1 MSHIS
6 EQPLFHTQQPPS
18 AAATART
25 GPYNGFTPHRLVRSG
40 ATQTML
46 GRLKPSGVGAVL
58 ASEHVLVLDGGS
70 DQTGA
75 DPERPVRLHGYFNAH
90 GGRGPAR
97 GLVLNLHGWEG
108 NSHSNYNLIMAAAL
122 MEAGYDVFRLN
133 VRDHGPQL
141 HLNGYALNKGIFF
154 ATLLDEVSAAVGQV
168 AQLAGDQPF
177 YIIGASMGGNF
188 ALRLAIRHSHEPF
201 HNLRRVIAISPAVN
215 PARSVMV
222 MDRQPAYRAFF
233 RRRWLRSLLEKQR
246 LFPNDYGFAELAR
259 IPTIHAMTEWLVR
272 KMGFFP
278 DAAGYFASYAV
289 TGNAFA
295 DLAVPTT
302 VITAQN
308 DAVIPPVD
316 FYAIQPHP
324 LLDLR
329 VFPSGGH
336 VGFVD
341 IFPYRHLLPSMALEI
356 MEQQ

>member
-1 MSHIS
+1 MND
-6 EQPLFHTQQPPS
+6 QPLFHTPQPPGTS
-18 AAATART
+18 LPASIRSQS
-25 GPYNGFTPHRLVRSG
+25 GFAPHRLVRSG
-40 ATQTML
+40 ATQTVL
-46 GRLKPSGVGAVL
+46 GRLKPAGADMVL
-58 ASEHVLVLDGGS
+58 ASEHVVVLDGGP

-75 DPERPVRLHGYFNAH
+75 DPERPVRLHGYYNAH
-90 GGRGPAR
+90 SRGRAAR

-122 MEAGYDVFRLN
+122 VQEGYNVFRLN
-133 VRDHGPQL
+133 LRDHGPHL
-141 HLNGYALNKGIFF
+141 HLNPYALNKGVFF
-154 ATLLDEVSAAVGQV
+154 ATLLDEVSAAVRQV
-168 AQLAGDQPF
+168 AQLAGDKPF

-188 ALRLAIRHSHEPF
+188 ALRLAIRHSEDPF
-201 HNLRRVIAISPAVN
+201 PNLRRVIAISPAVN
-215 PARSVMV
+215 PARSVVM

-246 LFPNDYGFAELAR
+246 LFPNDYSFAELAR
-259 IPTIHAMTEWLVR
+259 IPTVLGMTEWLV
-272 KMGFFP
+272 KEMGYFSG
-278 DAAGYFASYAV
+278 AADYFASYAV
-289 TGNAFA
+289 TGRAFA
-295 DLAVPTT
+295 ELAVPTT
-302 VITAQN
+302 VLTAQN

-356 MEQQ
+356 MEQE